1 MGSFSYAA
9 RPGRHRPSLHNRLAA
24 IGADSA
30 RCPPR
35 AAAPH
40 GALDRAPGGTSNA
53 PMPYKSL
60 SSPRAQ
66 LDVGAEIRAAAT
78 LATPTVVAM
87 VTSDPVRIGL
97 VPASGSAK
105 VCATQLG
112 SAEAVALLGKDVA
125 LVQKGDEVWSLSDI
139 THTARPEQ
147 VARDV
152 RSLHGRPGG
161 DSALVLGWDGS
172 ATQVSWGKD
181 EASTRTFALRGDV
194 RALWLDAVETFVVVA
209 GGAGGEL
216 RFHPGATPE
225 PGASGR
231 CALPADAAPLDRIR
245 GGRELAV
252 LFTPGRREVC
262 LVRRGGAEVVA
273 KMVELEVAPVD
284 LAVSESSFF
293 TVFADGRAALYDNAA
308 VVGTSEGGVI
318 APTSAVST
326 GARGAP
332 MALAITGKQTPSLW
346 VGTGAG
352 EVLSLTVMRKTG

>member
-1 MGSFSYAA
+1 M
-9 RPGRHRPSLHNRLAA
+9 R
-24 IGADSA
+24 
-30 RCPPR
+30 
-35 AAAPH
+35 
-40 GALDRAPGGTSNA
+40 

-60 SSPRAQ
+60 TSPRAQ

-78 LATPTVVAM
+78 LASPAMVAM
-87 VTSDPVRIGL
+87 VSSDPVRIGI
-97 VPASGSAK
+97 VPASGSGK
-105 VCATQLG
+105 VTATQLG
-112 SAEAVALLGKDVA
+112 SAEAVAMLGKDVA

-161 DSALVLGWDGS
+161 ESALVLGWDGS
-172 ATQVSWGKD
+172 ATHIGWAQN
-181 EASTRTFALRGDV
+181 EAITRTFALRGDV
-194 RALWLDAVETFVVVA
+194 RALGMDANETFVVVA
-209 GGAGGEL
+209 GGGGGGEL

-231 CALPADAAPLDRIR
+231 CALPAAAAPLDRVR
-245 GGRELAV
+245 GGRELVV

-273 KMVELEVAPVD
+273 KVVELEVAPVD
-284 LAVSESSFF
+284 VAVSESSFF
-293 TVFADGRAALYDNAA
+293 AAFADGRAALYDNAA
-308 VVGTSEGGVI
+308 VVGASDGGVI
-318 APTSAVST
+318 ATTSAVST

-332 MALAITGKQTPSLW
+332 MAMAITGKQSPTLW

-352 EVLSLTVMRKTG
+352 EILSMTVMRKTS

>member
-1 MGSFSYAA
+1 
-9 RPGRHRPSLHNRLAA
+9 
-24 IGADSA
+24 
-30 RCPPR
+30 
-35 AAAPH
+35 
-40 GALDRAPGGTSNA
+40 
-53 PMPYKSL
+53 MPYKSL

-78 LATPTVVAM
+78 LATPALVAM
-87 VTSDPVRIGL
+87 VSSDPVRIAL
-97 VPASGSAK
+97 VPAAGSGK

-125 LVQKGDEVWSLSDI
+125 LVQRGDEVWSLSDI

-172 ATQVSWGKD
+172 ATQITWSKD
-181 EASTRTFALRGDV
+181 EASTRTFALRGEV
-194 RALWLDAVETFVVVA
+194 RALALDASETFVVVA
-209 GGAGGEL
+209 GAGGGEL
-216 RFHPGATPE
+216 RFHLGATPE
-225 PGASGR
+225 PGATGR
-231 CALPADAAPLDRIR
+231 CALPAAAAPLDRVR

-252 LFTPGRREVC
+252 LFAPGRREVC

-284 LAVSESSFF
+284 LVVSESSFF
-293 TVFADGRAALYDNAA
+293 TVFADGRAALYDGAA
-308 VVGTSEGGVI
+308 VAGTNQGGII
-318 APTSAVST
+318 APTAAVST

-332 MALAITGKQTPSLW
+332 MAVAITGKQSPTLW

-352 EVLSLTVMRKTG
+352 EVLAMTVTRKSS

>member
-1 MGSFSYAA
+1 
-9 RPGRHRPSLHNRLAA
+9 
-24 IGADSA
+24 
-30 RCPPR
+30 
-35 AAAPH
+35 
-40 GALDRAPGGTSNA
+40 
-53 PMPYKSL
+53 MPYKSL

-87 VTSDPVRIGL
+87 VSSDPVRIGL
-97 VPASGSAK
+97 VPASGSGK

-125 LVQKGDEVWSLSDI
+125 LVQRGDEVWSLSDI

-172 ATQVSWGKD
+172 ATQITWGKD

-194 RALWLDAVETFVVVA
+194 RALCLDAMETFVVVA

-231 CALPADAAPLDRIR
+231 CPSPPPRRRSIASAAGASWWSCSPPDGARC
-245 GGRELAV
+245 AW
-252 LFTPGRREVC
+252 C
-262 LVRRGGAEVVA
+262 GGAA
-273 KMVELEVAPVD
+273 RR
-284 LAVSESSFF
+284 SSPRWWSSRWRRW
-293 TVFADGRAALYDNAA
+293 TWRSASRA
-308 VVGTSEGGVI
+308 SS
-318 APTSAVST
+318 PSSPM
-326 GARGAP
+326 GAP
-332 MALAITGKQTPSLW
+332 RSTTARPWSAPARVASSHRP
-346 VGTGAG
+346 A
-352 EVLSLTVMRKTG
+352 R